1 MTSTPTPSTVEPLE
15 QKLKQ
20 FSLPTFPYN
29 GRERNLI
36 DRLLIIGYET
46 KQISKT
52 SLDVIK
58 QHTENPTQC
67 TNGYKMPFQPSVL
80 NSVSYDFSKD
90 FLDDDIIISLI
101 FPDNPYVYYLKNSP
115 PKNINLGTSG
125 IIFSL
130 SPQDNNNSKKSY
142 NGFAYLFYELDRQPQ
157 SANQIVAYPKVFC
170 FLSEYP
176 YFSAFYNIS
185 EKLYKLFQN
194 DSLTFPLEAVIYNL
208 VKFTPCPLNFS
219 MDLAI
224 WKVVSPSNN
233 NDDTTETTNNTSNDG
248 SNNSNSNLKTSKGS
262 SSKKKVTSSSST
274 STSPTVSF
282 LTPSRIPLND
292 DNYIYFPQI
301 SGYPLMH
308 FNLSLFFNIFPAH
321 LIIQV
326 FLFSF
331 LETDILFYSTNLE
344 LLNLFM
350 YVISSFNYPCN
361 ESIYFWHI
369 LSVSIQSFMKG
380 TSTFA
385 GKTCSTIIGINNAYD
400 PNVKTTLR
408 IREHFVF
415 DIDKKEFSYVSSGDV
430 PESENNRIIFEGIN
444 RIIANPNSVNGGEIT
459 EAIKNFYISLNSLAK
474 KHIQFISNNN
484 NITNTMLNSEL
495 FKYDEHIA
503 KNNRSI
509 QNLFYS
515 FMVNIF
521 MLNYDKYKLNK
532 VNNMNTPGGPSDN
545 NMNDNDNDN
554 NNNNIQSSCMYSSS
568 NKNIKS
574 NIYTNNTV
582 LFYTELQ
589 TEIDTSNEFELTFV
603 NKFKESSKFGT
614 YFINF
619 MLFYDTIDLFKIPLL
634 FTEEFINRNNTAIT
648 DKSQLYTHTKFNYM
662 EMIDHI
668 YYIKTSDDV
677 DKIGTSK
684 KDIKPF
690 HKVITYNEFYNFVE
704 NNLKNDFIRQ
714 QRTDSD
720 YFDWWI
726 LGNNIK
732 TKYKKCEVNNK
743 YLLQYAYM
751 INNLPKDELNQVFP
765 MKSHLNDNIA
775 IKVIQQKTISD
786 IIERNLIK
794 VKGLN
799 KVDYIVYSIF
809 NIFTITRDIAKT
821 EDALFEMN
829 LLINLAKFSSKSNL
843 RKYFMNLLHIYQSL
857 YIKAHNDVVNKERDI
872 QIYIKCYNIIRNYI
886 CECNIFPNEEFMYLI
901 SNELIPYEEHKATQ
915 NEFVISNDIQRD
927 KHSYRANAFF
937 EYQNITEFINEKEK
951 REHERKLWVY
961 SDNIDI
967 CSDIYVDVDNDVTSK
982 HSKSKDSRD
991 SLIKGTAMEIIC
1003 SILGEDEYP
1012 KRKVKFF
1019 SPLKMYNESSKLVNK
1034 YMNVTN
1040 GFGDKERTKLKNV
1053 IWNLVYYIY
1062 LIRVVVGEIRYKE
1075 RRENE
1080 YERFPLEIQNA
1091 LLSYYVSLVNEAM
1104 NKNNKRNE
1112 DEDDNMIILSFKD
1125 D

>member
-1 MTSTPTPSTVEPLE
+1 MTLNENLSFEALE
-15 QKLKQ
+15 KKLKK
-20 FSLPTFPYN
+20 FTFPSFPYN

-36 DRLLIIGYET
+36 DRLLIIGYES
-46 KQISKT
+46 KQISKK
-52 SLDVIK
+52 SPEIIK
-58 QHTENPTQC
+58 QYNDYPAQC
-67 TNGYKMPFQPSVL
+67 MNGYKMNFLPSVL

-90 FLDDDIIISLI
+90 VLDEEIILNLI
-101 FPDNPYVYYLKNSP
+101 FPDMPYVYYLKNSP
-115 PKNINLGTSG
+115 PKNINLGSSG

-157 SANQIVAYPKVFC
+157 ATNQIVAYPKVFC

-185 EKLYKLFQN
+185 EKLSKLFQN
-194 DSLTFPLEAVIYNL
+194 DSLTFTLEAVLYNL
-208 VKFTPCPLNFS
+208 VKFTPSPLNFS

-224 WKVVSPSNN
+224 WKVLSTS
-233 NDDTTETTNNTSNDG
+233 NDDTETNNTSNDG
-248 SNNSNSNLKTSKGS
+248 NSNSNSNTKTPKGPS
-262 SSKKKVTSSSST
+262 NKKKGATP
-274 STSPTVSF
+274 SPTMNTLS
-282 LTPSRIPLND
+282 SRSPLND

-321 LIIQV
+321 LIVQV

-380 TSTFA
+380 TSTFT

-400 PNVKTTLR
+400 PNIKTTLR

-430 PESENNRIIFEGIN
+430 PESENNRMIFEGIN
-444 RIIANPNSVNGGEIT
+444 RIISNPNSVSGGEIT
-459 EAIKNFYISLNSLAK
+459 EVIKNFYISLNSLAK

-484 NITNTMLNSEL
+484 NISNTMLNSEL
-495 FKYDEHIA
+495 FKYDEQIA
-503 KNNRSI
+503 KNNRNI

-532 VNNMNTPGGPSDN
+532 VNSTN
-545 NMNDNDNDN
+545 NNDNVNDN
-554 NNNNIQSSCMYSSS
+554 NNVQSCLYSSS

-574 NIYTNNTV
+574 NVYTNNAV
-582 LFYTELQ
+582 SFYTELQ
-589 TEIDTSNEFELTFV
+589 TDVETLNEFERTFV

-619 MLFYDTIDLFKIPLL
+619 MLFYDTIDLFKIPLI
-634 FTEEFINRNNTAIT
+634 FTEEFINRNNAFIT
-648 DKSQLYTHTKFNYM
+648 DKNQLYTHTKYNYM
-662 EMIDHI
+662 EMIDNI
-668 YYIKTSDDV
+668 YYTKSNEDIE
-677 DKIGTSK
+677 KIGTSK
-684 KDIKPF
+684 KDVKPF
-690 HKVITYNEFYNFVE
+690 HKVINYNEFYTFVE
-704 NNLKNDFIRQ
+704 NNLKNDFLRQ
-714 QRTDSD
+714 QRTDND

-751 INNLPKDELNQVFP
+751 INNLPKEELNQIFP
-765 MKSHLNDNIA
+765 MKSYLSDNINVKE
-775 IKVIQQKTISD
+775 IKHKTISD
-786 IIERNLIK
+786 IVERNLIK
-794 VKGLN
+794 IKGLN
-799 KVDYIVYSIF
+799 KIDYIVYSIF
-809 NIFTITRDIAKT
+809 SIFTITRDIAKT
-821 EDALFEMN
+821 EDAFFEMN

-843 RKYFMNLLHIYQSL
+843 RKYFMNLLNVYQSL
-857 YIKAHNDVVNKERDI
+857 YIKAHKDGNKERDI
-872 QIYIKCYNIIRNYI
+872 QIYIKCYNIIRDYI
-886 CECNIFPNEEFMYLI
+886 CEHNIFPNEELMYLI
-901 SNELIPYEEHKATQ
+901 SNELIPYEEHKVNQ
-915 NEFVISNDIQRD
+915 NEFVISNNIQRDIKD
-927 KHSYRANAFF
+927 KHSYRANPLF
-937 EYQNITEFINEKEK
+937 EYQNINEFVNEKERK
-951 REHERKLWVY
+951 DHEKKLWVY
-961 SDNIDI
+961 SDNLDI
-967 CSDIYVDVDNDVTSK
+967 CSDICVDVDNDVASK

-991 SLIKGTAMEIIC
+991 SLIKGNAMEIIC
-1003 SILGEDEYP
+1003 SIIGEDEYP

-1019 SPLKMYNESSKLVNK
+1019 SPLKLYNESSKLVNK
-1034 YMNVTN
+1034 YMSSN
-1040 GFGDKERTKLKNV
+1040 GFGDRERTKLKNV

-1062 LIRVVVGEIRYKE
+1062 LIRVVVGEVRYKE
-1075 RRENE
+1075 RRDNE
-1080 YERFPLEIQNA
+1080 YETFPLEIQNA

-1104 NKNNKRNE
+1104 NKNSKRNE
-1112 DEDDNMIILSFKD
+1112 DEDDNMIVLSFKD